1 MSSSS
6 DDFTSPKNITVMMVL
21 LLSAVMLGEVV
32 VPSIGG
38 DSGETMQSDSINDM
52 VMRLEPVVVLADMA
66 NNPMSAGAA
75 GVAAAQTPDKLYE
88 AACQACHL
96 TGAAGAP
103 KLGDAGAWADR
114 LGKGLDALVTS
125 AIGGIGAMPPRGGSQ
140 LDDDQ
145 IRSVVEYI
153 LDNSK

>member
-21 LLSAVMLGEVV
+21 LLTAVVLGEVV
-32 VPSIGG
+32 VPSIGR
-38 DSGETMQSDSINDM
+38 DSGGAMQTESMNDM
-52 VMRLEPVVVLADMA
+52 VMRLQPVVVLADMA

-75 GVAAAQTPDKLYE
+75 GVAAAQTPEKMYS
-88 AACQACHL
+88 AACQACHM

-103 KLGDAGAWADR
+103 KLGDVAAWADR
-114 LGKGLDALVTS
+114 LGKGLDTLVTN
-125 AIGGIGAMPPRGGSQ
+125 AVNGIGAMPPRGGSQ
-140 LDDDQ
+140 LEDDQ
-145 IRSVVEYI
+145 IRAVVEYI

>member
-1 MSSSS
+1 
-6 DDFTSPKNITVMMVL
+6 MVL